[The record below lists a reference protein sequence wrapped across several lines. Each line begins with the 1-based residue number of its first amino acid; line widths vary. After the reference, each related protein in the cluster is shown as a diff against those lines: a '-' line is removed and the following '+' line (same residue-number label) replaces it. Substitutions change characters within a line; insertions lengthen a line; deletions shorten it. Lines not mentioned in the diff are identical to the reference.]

1 MKLFVSTVLLFYIY
15 ISIPWG
21 NVSEV
26 ILSASLDL
34 LILSIFFQIFSYLF
48 LAYRWR
54 IIVRNSDF
62 MINIFEIIKI
72 SYIGTAFNNILPGSI
87 GGDFVKGAYI
97 IRKGMSLKESIL
109 SLIIDRIFGLFST
122 LVFISIF
129 LFIYR
134 NNYDFL
140 LDINLL
146 IMTFIAVLFF
156 LSLVVK
162 ISFFQKKISW
172 FLYKILSS
180 NYYEKI
186 VPFIKSLYSYS
197 IKKIS
202 IIKVFTITVAAT
214 ILEILAFW
222 LASKSLGMDYSLYIF
237 IIAVPLTILISTLP
251 ISLGGLLVREASG
264 LFLLNMLG
272 VGMLHASSIIIL
284 YIPILIISSIPGV
297 YFYLRNSKKLVN

>member
-1 MKLFVSTVLLFYIY
+1 MKLFVSAALLFYIY

-26 ILSASLDL
+26 IQSASLDL

-48 LAYRWR
+48 LAYRWG

-62 MINIFEIIKI
+62 FINIFEIIKI

-87 GGDFVKGAYI
+87 GGDFVRGAYI
-97 IRKGMSLKESIL
+97 VKKGMSLKDSIL
-109 SLIIDRIFGLFST
+109 SLIVDRIFGLFST
-122 LVFISIF
+122 LVFITIF
-129 LFIYR
+129 LFIYS
-134 NNYDFL
+134 NNHAFL
-140 LDINLL
+140 SDINLL
-146 IMTFIAVLFF
+146 IMIFMAVLFF
-156 LSLVVK
+156 LIVVVK
-162 ISFFQKKISW
+162 MSSFHKRISW

-197 IKKIS
+197 INNFLV
-202 IIKVFTITVAAT
+202 IKVFTITVAAT
-214 ILEILAFW
+214 ILEILVFW
-222 LASKSLGMDYSLYIF
+222 LASKSLGMDYSFYIF

-272 VGMLHASSIIIL
+272 VGILHASSIIIL

-297 YFYLRNSKKLVN
+297 YFYLRSSKKLVN